1 MNFSFNVFSERAVS
15 VWRMISYEVL
25 GKYKFDIIL
34 HQENL
39 MQNWKETNM
48 QDSMRAHDCTPAF
61 LTILGW
67 IASPGLALPC
77 LRLAPGLALLAS
89 AGVAPGLAF
98 KPHLPCLLPLLLV
111 SPVLSGPPT
120 PPPESP
126 LSLPE
131 KIFNKIG
138 ELVETEKKRENP
150 PQWVGWGRVW
160 FEQGTHVASQ
170 RSTARWKTSRSTL
183 ERLPGENYPDH
194 KKTKR

>member
-1 MNFSFNVFSERAVS
+1 
-15 VWRMISYEVL
+15 
-25 GKYKFDIIL
+25 
-34 HQENL
+34 
-39 MQNWKETNM
+39 M

-150 PQWVGWGRVW
+150 PQ
-160 FEQGTHVASQ
+160 
-170 RSTARWKTSRSTL
+170 
-183 ERLPGENYPDH
+183 
-194 KKTKR
+194 

>member
-1 MNFSFNVFSERAVS
+1 
-15 VWRMISYEVL
+15 
-25 GKYKFDIIL
+25 
-34 HQENL
+34 
-39 MQNWKETNM
+39 M

-138 ELVETEKKRENP
+138 ELVETEKKERKPSPVSGMRKSVVRAGNTCGQP
-150 PQWVGWGRVW
+150 KIN
-160 FEQGTHVASQ
+160 SQ
-170 RSTARWKTSRSTL
+170 MKNLTVDIGETAR
-183 ERLPGENYPDH
+183 
-194 KKTKR
+194 

>member
-1 MNFSFNVFSERAVS
+1 
-15 VWRMISYEVL
+15 
-25 GKYKFDIIL
+25 
-34 HQENL
+34 
-39 MQNWKETNM
+39 
-48 QDSMRAHDCTPAF
+48 MRAHDCTPAF

-138 ELVETEKKRENP
+138 ELVETEKREKTLP
-150 PQWVGWGRVW
+150 SEWDEEECGSSREHMWPAKDQQPDEKPHGRHWRDCQVKII
-160 FEQGTHVASQ
+160 QIIVMSKYKYKKI
-170 RSTARWKTSRSTL
+170 R
-183 ERLPGENYPDH
+183 
-194 KKTKR
+194 KTKG